1 MTTTVAEQV
10 YLRVVALMEEEGVPT
25 RAEAIRRVAAEM
37 DRSVSAT
44 SSAFYS
50 AARRADVAPPVEPAR
65 SPAPRGRSSSHVD
78 APRLYAEM
86 LPLVEAGASVEQAAR
101 RFGDDDEAAA
111 EIAAGFTRWAVNE
124 ADSATQDESDEIAD
138 ARARIDVLEAENR
151 RLNQDLA
158 RAAQTLSRVRAII
171 ESELASLSD

>member
-1 MTTTVAEQV
+1 VTTTVADQV
-10 YLRVVALMEEEGVPT
+10 YLRVVALMQEEGVST

-50 AARRADVAPPVEPAR
+50 AARRSDPTPSAPQSG
-65 SPAPRGRSSSHVD
+65 SPAPRGRSSAQAD
-78 APRLYAEM
+78 ATRLYAEM

-124 ADSATQDESDEIAD
+124 ADAASQDDSDDLAEAQM
-138 ARARIDVLEAENR
+138 RIHALEAENR

-158 RAAQTLSRVRAII
+158 RAAQALSRARAVI
-171 ESELASLSD
+171 ESGLGSLSG